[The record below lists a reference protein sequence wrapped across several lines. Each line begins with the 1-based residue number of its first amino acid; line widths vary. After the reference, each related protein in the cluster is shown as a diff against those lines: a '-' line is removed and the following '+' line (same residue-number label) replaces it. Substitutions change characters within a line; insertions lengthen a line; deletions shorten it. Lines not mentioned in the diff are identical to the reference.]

1 MGWLFSPQCVRVR
14 LESVTDLLR
23 VPELVWLERHSF
35 IINLSYAS
43 LLYLFGQVWHGCPWH
58 SNADGYQ
65 LVIWGGAVSKVCVY
79 HAVWSAN
86 SICHRHGGHPYNS
99 GDNSRNNLIVAL
111 FTFGDGWH
119 HNHHYRPYS
128 ARHGFRWWEVDIN
141 FAVLSILSW
150 FGIVWDCRLPRKKL
164 RRGVNSPQH
173 ACDLISTIANPNS
186 GRTEFARRFRSWL
199 SRLRLRTRPELVK
212 EHPCRGQISRVEPL
226 CEPLVHRSEQVEAL
240 SASALIELHPR
251 DAGGGAQ
258 LP

>member
-14 LESVTDLLR
+14 LEFVTDLSR

-43 LLYLFGQVWHGCPWH
+43 LLYLFGEAWHGSH
-58 SNADGYQ
+58 SSADGFQ

-99 GDNSRNNLIVAL
+99 GDNSRNNLLVAL
-111 FTFGDGWH
+111 FTLGDGWH
-119 HNHHYRPYS
+119 HNHHCRPYS
-128 ARHGFRWWEVDIN
+128 ARHGFRWWEIDIN
-141 FAVLSILSW
+141 FAALSILCCL
-150 FGIVWDCRLPRKKL
+150 GIVWDFRLPRGEL
-164 RRGVNSPQH
+164 RCGVSS
-173 ACDLISTIANPNS
+173 ARRAYDLISKIDNPHAVKT
-186 GRTEFARRFRSWL
+186 RFARCFCWWL
-199 SRLRLRTRPELVK
+199 SCLRLRTRPELVK
-212 EHPCRGQISRVEPL
+212 ERPCRGQISRVEPL

-251 DAGGGAQ
+251 DAGGRAQ